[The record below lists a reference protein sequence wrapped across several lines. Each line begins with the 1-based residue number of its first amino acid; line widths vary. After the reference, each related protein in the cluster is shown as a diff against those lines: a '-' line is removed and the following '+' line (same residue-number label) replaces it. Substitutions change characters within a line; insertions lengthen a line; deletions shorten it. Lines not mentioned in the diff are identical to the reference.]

1 MSDSVFKEK
10 DALQL
15 LDKKGDILYDKVL
28 LAVAIHTL
36 KHVQLAINAGTSIAS
51 AYKRNFAKSLFQ
63 MVPDSGRRD
72 NISILVNYIFSL
84 SSQEIDRALK
94 ELESINKNTKVW
106 ANPILS
112 GVETPPSPSYYTRT
126 FPSIKT
132 IPSTN
137 STGNPV
143 FKKVEG
149 RPMLVLNAP
158 ERELIIRRRYGYV
171 NTPRSVFSIKSKRAS
186 SKNHSKASFQSP
198 KRKGTRKRPH

>member
-1 MSDSVFKEK
+1 MSDSAFKEK

-15 LDKKGDILYDKVL
+15 LDKKGDMLYDKVL

-36 KHVQLAINAGTSIAS
+36 KHVQLTINAGTSITT

-112 GVETPPSPSYYTRT
+112 GVETPPSPSYYIRT
-126 FPSIKT
+126 F
-132 IPSTN
+132 PSTN

-186 SKNHSKASFQSP
+186 SKNHSKAPFQSP